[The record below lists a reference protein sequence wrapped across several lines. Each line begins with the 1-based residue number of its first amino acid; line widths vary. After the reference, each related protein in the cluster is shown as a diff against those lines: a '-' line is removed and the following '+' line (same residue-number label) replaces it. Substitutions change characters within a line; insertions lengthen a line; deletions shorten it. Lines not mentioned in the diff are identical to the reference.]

1 LHHGDSLPFIGAHDD
16 DDVPLEAVITREP
29 HEIEISQAS
38 PRCAFSRT
46 MGFAEGGVSIVSV
59 AVEVPVRPA
68 LSKTRSAAVKTPG
81 EG

>member
-1 LHHGDSLPFIGAHDD
+1 
-16 DDVPLEAVITREP
+16 
-29 HEIEISQAS
+29 
-38 PRCAFSRT
+38 

>member
-1 LHHGDSLPFIGAHDD
+1 
-16 DDVPLEAVITREP
+16 
-29 HEIEISQAS
+29 
-38 PRCAFSRT
+38 
-46 MGFAEGGVSIVSV
+46 MGFAEGGVSTVSV